1 MTIQEI
7 KARLSIE
14 QVLRHY
20 GITINR
26 NGHIQCPFHDDKKAS
41 MKVYLETNTAFC
53 FAGSCPTH
61 ERSVD
66 VIDFIMYMEKCS
78 KHEAILKAKDLAGGM
93 PVMPK
98 KVVPTQKVKA
108 MKTNTGLTLN
118 DVFASMQ
125 NGFSRT
131 KKAQE
136 YAAKR
141 GLNFLNLELGYSS
154 GQLHYGKDQAFI
166 EDLQALQILK
176 PLERGYLTFGKHESS
191 LKWGGSY
198 FFL

>member
-66 VIDFIMYMEKCS
+66 VIDFMMYMEKCS

-93 PVMPK
+93 PAMPK
-98 KVVPTQKVKA
+98 KVASKSAVKTEL
-108 MKTNTGLTLN
+108 KTATGLTLS
-118 DVFASMQ
+118 DVFTSMQ
-125 NGFSRT
+125 NGFS
-131 KKAQE
+131 
-136 YAAKR
+136 Y
-141 GLNFLNLELGYSS
+141 
-154 GQLHYGKDQAFI
+154 
-166 EDLQALQILK
+166 
-176 PLERGYLTFGKHESS
+176 PLMIMRSKFD
-191 LKWGGSY
+191 
-198 FFL
+198 